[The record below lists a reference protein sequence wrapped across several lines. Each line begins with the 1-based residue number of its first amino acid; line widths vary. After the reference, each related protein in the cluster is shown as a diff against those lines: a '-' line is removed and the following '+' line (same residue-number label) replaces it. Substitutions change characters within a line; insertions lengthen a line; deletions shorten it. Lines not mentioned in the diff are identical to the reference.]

1 MLGQILSYDVQGTL
15 CSLYGTECSQEG
27 SDLNKCELEEIWC
40 HPTFPRFGFRSETE

>member
-1 MLGQILSYDVQGTL
+1 MTFKELFVV
-15 CSLYGTECSQEG
+15 CYGTECSQEG